1 MLSMYVAYGQY
12 TSRLGR
18 FRVDEVKG
26 CAPFT
31 VTITDTNLTTTGEC
45 TPGKP
50 CLMSAGNGTVPQ
62 PNQFT
67 ITYPVAGNFKL
78 SILYQSIG
86 ADDIDITVDANIQ
99 PEFEIYTCAG
109 LKTSIKITDKNY
121 DQYFI
126 DFNNDGIAE
135 VAMPNGNNQTA
146 THTYGAAGNFN
157 ISVRG
162 KDINSADN
170 CTAKVQPFNALNALP
185 VPQLNSLNAINSTS
199 LALNYSPQQNIQYK
213 LEIAVNNSS
222 TFQQFQTLYGV
233 STASM
238 PNLNVEDNFYCFRLG
253 SFDPCANN
261 NVYSAPVCSQ
271 NFDLNIQ
278 SASNNLTWTTAPTGI
293 INTRI
298 LKDDNLFR
306 TLAGAPSAFTD
317 TEVVCK
323 TEYCYQVV
331 NVYPNNVTSISL
343 KKCGTSFITSTPTAI
358 DNITSEVTEAG
369 VTLNWQ
375 QNPLFTAATYSLLRA
390 QNNNPFILLDQTTSN
405 NYSDISYSTES
416 NTCYRINYVDVCDNN
431 SQQGALI
438 CPIRLFSS
446 LDSKNTI
453 TLRWS
458 RYLGFKNGIKNYRV
472 QKFDKS
478 GTLLSTIN
486 AGTDT
491 LFVDDQ
497 PDPNNQLFQYKVV
510 GEANDVGINPSIS
523 NLVSVLKSA
532 NIFYP
537 SAFTPDGTGPV
548 ENDKFNV
555 SGQFI
560 VKKELKIFDRWGNL
574 VFYSDKN
581 EPWDGTNSGRA
592 MPEGTYVWI
601 ANITDL
607 SGQNFSEN
615 GTVVILRKSK

>member
-50 CLMSAGNGTVPQ
+50 CLMSAGNGTLPQ
-62 PNQFT
+62 QNQFI
-67 ITYPVAGNFKL
+67 ITYPAAGNFKL

-126 DFNNDGIAE
+126 DFNNDGITE
-135 VAMPNGNNQTA
+135 VAMPSGNNQTA

-170 CTAKVQPFNALNALP
+170 CAAKVQPFTALNALP
-185 VPQLNSLNAINSTS
+185 VPQLNTLAATNSTS
-199 LALNYSPQQNIQYK
+199 LTLDYSPQQNIQYK

-253 SFDPCANN
+253 SFDPCANTN
-261 NVYSAPVCSQ
+261 IYSPPVCSQ

-298 LKDDNLFR
+298 LKNDNLFR

-343 KKCGTSFITSTPTAI
+343 KKCGTSFITSSPTAI
-358 DNITSEVTEAG
+358 DNITSEVTDAG

-375 QNPLFTAATYSLLRA
+375 QNPLFTAATYSLLRS

-438 CPIRLFSS
+438 CPIRLYSS
-446 LDSKNTI
+446 LDSKNAI

-472 QKFDKS
+472 QKFDKD
-478 GTLLSTIN
+478 GTLLATIN

-491 LFVDDQ
+491 LFVDEQ
-497 PDPNNQLFQYKVV
+497 ADPNNQLFQYKVV
-510 GEANDVGINPSIS
+510 GDANEVGISPSIS

-574 VFYSDKN
+574 IFYSDKN
-581 EPWDGTNSGRA
+581 EPWDGTNGGRA
-592 MPEGTYVWI
+592 LPEGTYVWI

>member
-31 VTITDTNLTTTGEC
+31 VTITDTNVITTGEC
-45 TPGKP
+45 TPTKP

-170 CTAKVQPFNALNALP
+170 CTSKVQPFNALNSLP
-185 VPQLNSLNAINSTS
+185 VPQLNTLNAINSTS

-253 SFDPCANN
+253 SFDACANN

-278 SASNNLTWTTAPTGI
+278 SASNNLAWTTAPTGI

-458 RYLGFKNGIKNYRV
+458 QYLGFKNGIKNYRV
-472 QKFDKS
+472 HKFDKS